1 MSRPAANARDC
12 DRCSKRPAVAR
23 GLCDACYFTVRTR
36 QIAYGRWQTVYVDAT
51 ATREHLIQLQQRCIS
66 PRALSAVTG
75 IRREVLDR
83 ARTGSVQKVHQ
94 RTADRVL
101 AVPIPEWRDAYRLAA
116 PGARV
121 PVIGTRRRLQSLMR
135 AGYVQGALC
144 DRITVTGA
152 KYAHRELFTEKNDH
166 TLASIAARV
175 VDLFDELHLIPGPSP
190 RASRWAEKQGWPPP
204 LAWDEDTIDDPD
216 ARPDQMRRRCF
227 ESFVD
232 RYMECREIGIPDVNI
247 AARMGISA
255 VSLARQ
261 LERYGLDVPDSVRSL
276 VTETRR
282 ARAETFRVAVPA

>member
-1 MSRPAANARDC
+1 MSRPGANAPDC

-36 QIAYGRWQTVYVDAT
+36 QIAYGRWQPVYVDAA
-51 ATREHLIQLQQRCIS
+51 ATREHLIQLQQRCVS

-75 IRREVLDR
+75 ISREVLDR
-83 ARTGSVQKVHQ
+83 ARTGAVQKVHR

-101 AVPIPEWRDAYRLAA
+101 AVPVPEWRDAYRLAA

-135 AGYVQGALC
+135 AGYVQGPLC

-166 TLASIAARV
+166 TLAWIAARV

-190 RASRWAEKQGWPPP
+190 RATRWAEKQGWPPP

-216 ARPDQMRRRCF
+216 AQPDQGQRCF
-227 ESFVD
+227 DGFVD
-232 RYMECREIGIPDVNI
+232 RYMECREIGIADVNI
-247 AARMGISA
+247 AARIGISA
-255 VSLARQ
+255 KSLARQ
-261 LERYGLDVPDSVRSL
+261 LERYGLDVPEAVRTL
-276 VTETRR
+276 VMEDRR
-282 ARAETFRVAVPA
+282 ARADAYRMAVPA